1 MCSIPILWWK
11 CLKNSQHL
19 IWLGHSW
26 LSPSPEMECPGSAS
40 HRPQAPIE
48 VIEQGEPGS
57 ESGGVLSSLSWAPED
72 KHHPLPVVLGPIHQ
86 QRPKPSASTKM
97 TLKNLLK
104 RQTPKSKD
112 AERKRKLYNK
122 LKSENWLGGREKVES
137 SLKGKEILGFPG
149 GSVVKD
155 PPTNTGDMGSIPGL
169 GRSHMSRSHEA
180 SAPQLLKLCSR
191 AQELQLLRP
200 TCPWASALQQKRPL
214 KWEVHAPQLEKSLCS
229 NNDPAQPKI
238 NTLIK

>member
-1 MCSIPILWWK
+1 MEPLTKKKLAALGSLRKSDSSALGAEPRDFKTEQGPSFSHSAFKKISFICPMCSIPILWWK

-26 LSPSPEMECPGSAS
+26 LSPSPEMECPDSAS

-122 LKSENWLGGREKVES
+122 
-137 SLKGKEILGFPG
+137 
-149 GSVVKD
+149 
-155 PPTNTGDMGSIPGL
+155 
-169 GRSHMSRSHEA
+169 
-180 SAPQLLKLCSR
+180 C
-191 AQELQLLRP
+191 
-200 TCPWASALQQKRPL
+200 
-214 KWEVHAPQLEKSLCS
+214 
-229 NNDPAQPKI
+229 
-238 NTLIK
+238 